1 MKTKYKCSELNEFI
15 EKQIDQYFILL
26 KKYKSGSPE
35 FNYCWDVFRSMI
47 DGIRYNDLQY
57 PVECLEPINSVCSDE
72 V

>member
-1 MKTKYKCSELNEFI
+1 MKTQYECSELNEFI

-26 KKYKSGSPE
+26 KKYKAGSPE

-47 DGIRYNDLQY
+47 DGMRYNNLPCSVD
-57 PVECLEPINSVCSDE
+57 CLKPISSVCSDE